1 MINICNSTLP
11 KSCAF
16 NHHRSFEEFTQ
27 LKSKRRDHHC
37 NILVNYPSVGGCAD
51 GDGGARDGGDVRG
64 RGDGRHS
71 FRPRKL

>member
-1 MINICNSTLP
+1 MQLDSSEIVCSV
-11 KSCAF
+11 SF

-37 NILVNYPSVGGCAD
+37 NILVNYPSVDGCAD